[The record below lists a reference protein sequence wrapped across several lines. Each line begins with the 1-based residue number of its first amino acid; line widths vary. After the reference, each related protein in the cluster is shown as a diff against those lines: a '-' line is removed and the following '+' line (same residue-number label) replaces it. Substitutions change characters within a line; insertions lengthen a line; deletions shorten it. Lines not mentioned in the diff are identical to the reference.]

1 MKRRTMAGNAALLS
15 VFSIIAK
22 VISALYRVPLTSV
35 LGAEGMGMYQLVFSI
50 YALILALTT
59 GGIPVAV
66 SRLTSENNTL
76 KKDSRIV
83 LKNALLSVVG
93 TSVVL
98 AAFLCVLSGF
108 VARIQGNEGVKSGY
122 YVIAPA
128 VVFVGALSMF
138 RGWFQGNNDVIPT
151 AVSGLFEQVFKLAFG
166 LTLAKILSKY
176 GVIYGVIGALSGVM
190 ISEFVALIYIVI
202 TYFSR
207 GKIYKI
213 NAVESC
219 DKDVRNAILKTS
231 VVFAIAGFIIPFSQ
245 FIDGI
250 LIVNILKSVGRVDFS
265 CDGEVRF
272 VFGHGNERR
281 EYARRFKRCVV
292 GCDRAG
298 YRVGDG
304 KTGHRRNQEKRSDRR
319 ETRFCDFDV
328 CRGYDVCV
336 FRQNHCG
343 FISAS

>member
-1 MKRRTMAGNAALLS
+1 MAGNAALLS

-22 VISALYRVPLTSV
+22 IISALYRVPLTSV
-35 LGAEGMGMYQLVFSI
+35 LGAEGMGMYQLIFSI

-66 SRLTSENNTL
+66 SRLTSENNAL

-98 AAFLCVLSGF
+98 AALLCVLSGF

-219 DKDVRNAILKTS
+219 DKDVRSAILKTS
-231 VVFAIAGFIIPFSQ
+231 VVFCDCRLYHTVFAVYRRNFNRKHI
-245 FIDGI
+245 
-250 LIVNILKSVGRVDFS
+250 KSVGRVDFA

-272 VFGHGNERR
+272 VFGHGDERR
-281 EYARRFKRCVV
+281 EYARRFKRFVV

-304 KTGHRRNQEKRSDRR
+304 KTGH
-319 ETRFCDFDV
+319 
-328 CRGYDVCV
+328 
-336 FRQNHCG
+336 
-343 FISAS
+343 

>member
-1 MKRRTMAGNAALLS
+1 MKRRTMTGNAALLS

-66 SRLTSENNTL
+66 SRLTSENNAL

-176 GVIYGVIGALSGVM
+176 SVIYGVIGALSGVM

-202 TYFSR
+202 TYF
-207 GKIYKI
+207 
-213 NAVESC
+213 
-219 DKDVRNAILKTS
+219 
-231 VVFAIAGFIIPFSQ
+231 F
-245 FIDGI
+245 
-250 LIVNILKSVGRVDFS
+250 
-265 CDGEVRF
+265 
-272 VFGHGNERR
+272 
-281 EYARRFKRCVV
+281 
-292 GCDRAG
+292 RAG
-298 YRVGDG
+298 RFTKSTRRKVAI
-304 KTGHRRNQEKRSDRR
+304 KTC
-319 ETRFCDFDV
+319 ETPF
-328 CRGYDVCV
+328 
-336 FRQNHCG
+336 
-343 FISAS
+343 

>member
-1 MKRRTMAGNAALLS
+1 MFSSTGDTSLVTDLDKIVAAAGFDKTFYSDKLLLQKVADIFQKRTTRTVFLPDGYAITGDDTNEYKMQIFAPVVVAGDVTGGVILLSKSEKNVAEKPNLPSFRQKSWQIHCNEKRTMAGNAALLS

-66 SRLTSENNTL
+66 SRLTSENNAL

-93 TSVVL
+93 TSLVL
-98 AAFLCVLSGF
+98 AALLCVLSGF

-151 AVSGLFEQVFKLAFG
+151 AVSGLFEQAFKLAFG
-166 LTLAKILSKY
+166 LTLAK
-176 GVIYGVIGALSGVM
+176 
-190 ISEFVALIYIVI
+190 
-202 TYFSR
+202 
-207 GKIYKI
+207 
-213 NAVESC
+213 SC
-219 DKDVRNAILKTS
+219 QSTA
-231 VVFAIAGFIIPFSQ
+231 
-245 FIDGI
+245 
-250 LIVNILKSVGRVDFS
+250 
-265 CDGEVRF
+265 
-272 VFGHGNERR
+272 
-281 EYARRFKRCVV
+281 
-292 GCDRAG
+292 
-298 YRVGDG
+298 
-304 KTGHRRNQEKRSDRR
+304 
-319 ETRFCDFDV
+319 
-328 CRGYDVCV
+328 
-336 FRQNHCG
+336 
-343 FISAS
+343 